1 MTFSTEQI
9 EELKKPLDRKHVA
22 SRKQGTS
29 NVSYIEG
36 YHAENEANR
45 IFGFD
50 GWDRETIETKCVCE
64 VARKIGRDN
73 PRDGWGVSYICRVRI
88 TVHAGGKSVIREG
101 CGAGHGID
109 TDIGLAH
116 ESAIKEAETDAEKRA
131 LKTFGNQFG
140 QALYDKTQSNVADI
154 VETINDAQQAELQ
167 VLIEQS
173 GMGSA
178 KFLSSYGIEKLSD
191 LPEKKFAPA
200 GKRLREIIHENTTK
214 KEAA

>member
-1 MTFSTEQI
+1 MTFTPEQI
-9 EELKKPLDRKHVA
+9 AELKKPLDRAHVA
-22 SRKQGTS
+22 SRKQGS
-29 NVSYIEG
+29 SKVSYIEG

-73 PRDGWGVSYICRVRI
+73 PRDGWGVSYTCRVRI

-109 TDIGLAH
+109 TDLGLAH

-140 QALYDKTQSNVADI
+140 QALYDKTQSNVVDI
-154 VETINDAQQAELQ
+154 IPTIDDAQHAELQ

-173 GMGSA
+173 GMTSTD
-178 KFLSSYGIEKLSD
+178 FLTAYGIEKLGD
-191 LPEKKFAPA
+191 LPEKNFAPA
-200 GKRLREIIHENTTK
+200 GKRLREIIHEK
-214 KEAA
+214 QQKEAA